1 VTESLSRRRLL
12 GVAAGAWA
20 VASLRPAVAQTPPP
34 VEVAPGLFVRRG
46 IDQDVTKANQDA
58 IANLAFIVGSDAVA
72 VIDPGGSR
80 ADGESLRRAIVAK
93 TDLPV
98 RWVVM
103 THGHPDHLFGA
114 EAFLADKP
122 VFVGHARLPE
132 MLAARG
138 EFYRQGLERILGAG
152 PEAIEPP
159 GKLID
164 GKAEIDLG
172 GRLLELTA
180 HPQAHSD
187 ADLSVIDRG
196 AQVLLAGDLLFVE
209 RVPSLD
215 GNLKGWIAVL
225 DDLVKLPLEHAV
237 PGHGPPLVAW
247 PTSAKPLQ
255 RYLANLR
262 DETRR
267 AIAKGVPLEKAVD
280 TVGRGERGKWKLFDD
295 YQGHNVTEAYREL
308 EWE

>member
-1 VTESLSRRRLL
+1 MSATLSRRRLL
-12 GVAAGAWA
+12 GAAAGAWA
-20 VASLRPAVAQTPPP
+20 AASLRPAAAQTAPA
-34 VEVAPGLFVRRG
+34 EVAPGLFVRRG
-46 IDQDVTKANQDA
+46 LDQDATKANQDA
-58 IANLAFIVGSDAVA
+58 IANLAFVIGRDSVA

-80 ADGESLRRAIVAK
+80 ADGDSLRRAIAAK
-93 TDLPV
+93 TNLPV

-114 EAFLADKP
+114 EAFLPDKP

-159 GKLID
+159 GKLIH
-164 GKAEIDLG
+164 GTAEIDLG
-172 GRLLELTA
+172 GRVLELTA

-215 GNLKGWIAVL
+215 GNLKGWIEVL
-225 DDLVKLPLEHAV
+225 DDLAKLPLGHAV

-247 PTSAKPLQ
+247 PSAAKPLQ
-255 RYLANLR
+255 RYLADLR

-267 AIAKGVPLEKAVD
+267 AIAKGVPLEKAVN

-295 YQGHNVTEAYREL
+295 YQGRNVTEAYREL

>member
-1 VTESLSRRRLL
+1 VTTLLSRRQLL
-12 GVAAGAWA
+12 GVAAGGWA
-20 VASLRPAVAQTPPP
+20 AASLPSAAAETLPA
-34 VEVAPGLFVRRG
+34 EVAPGLFVRRG
-46 IDQDVTKANQDA
+46 IDQDATKANRDA
-58 IANLAFIVGSDAVA
+58 IANLAFVIGRDAVA

-80 ADGESLRRAIVAK
+80 ADGEALRHSIRAK

-114 EAFLADKP
+114 QAFLADKP

-138 EFYRQGLERILGAG
+138 EFYRQQLERILGAG
-152 PEAIEPP
+152 PESIEPP

-172 GRLLELTA
+172 GRVLELTA

-187 ADLSVIDRG
+187 ADLTVIDVG
-196 AQVLLAGDLLFVE
+196 TQILLAGDLLFVE

-215 GNLKGWIAVL
+215 GNLLGWISVL

-237 PGHGPPLVAW
+237 PGHGPPLVSW
-247 PTSAKPLQ
+247 PTAAKPLQ
-255 RYLANLR
+255 AYLVNLR

-267 AIAKGVPLEKAVD
+267 AIAKGVPIEKAVT
-280 TVGRGERGKWKLFDD
+280 TVGRGQRGKWKLFDD
-295 YQGHNVTEAYREL
+295 YQGRNVTEAYREL

>member
-1 VTESLSRRRLL
+1 MSITLSRRRLF
-12 GVAAGAWA
+12 GTAAGAWA
-20 VASLRPAVAQTPPP
+20 AAALRSAAAQTSAL
-34 VEVAPGLFVRRG
+34 EVAPGLFVRRG
-46 IDQDVTKANQDA
+46 IDQDATKANQDA
-58 IANLAFIVGSDAVA
+58 IANLAFIVGKESVA

-80 ADGESLRRAIVAK
+80 ADGEALRRSIAAR
-93 TDLPV
+93 TNLPV

-114 EAFLADKP
+114 QAFLPDKP

-132 MLAARG
+132 MLAVRG
-138 EFYRQGLERILGAG
+138 EFYRKGLERILDNGA
-152 PEAIEPP
+152 EAIEPP
-159 GKLID
+159 GKLVD

-172 GRLLELTA
+172 GRVLELTA

-215 GNLKGWIAVL
+215 GNLKGWIEVL
-225 DDLVKLPLEHAV
+225 DDLAKLPLEHAV

-247 PTSAKPLQ
+247 PSAAKPLQ

-262 DETRR
+262 DETRK
-267 AIAKGVPLEKAVD
+267 AIAKGVPLEKAVN
-280 TVGRGERGKWKLFDD
+280 TVGRGERGKWVLFDD
-295 YQGHNVTEAYREL
+295 YQGRNVTEAYREL

>member
-1 VTESLSRRRLL
+1 MSMTLSRRRLF
-12 GVAAGAWA
+12 GAAAGAWA
-20 VASLRPAVAQTPPP
+20 AAALRPAAAQTSA

-46 IDQDVTKANQDA
+46 IDQDATKANQDA
-58 IANLAFIVGSDAVA
+58 IANLAFIVGKESVA

-80 ADGESLRRAIVAK
+80 ADGEALRRSIASR
-93 TDLPV
+93 TNLPV

-114 EAFLADKP
+114 QAFLPDKP

-132 MLAARG
+132 MLAVRG
-138 EFYRQGLERILGAG
+138 EFYRQGLERILGNGA
-152 PEAIEPP
+152 EAIEPP
-159 GKLID
+159 GKLVD

-172 GRLLELTA
+172 GRVLDLTA

-215 GNLKGWIAVL
+215 GNLKGWIEVL
-225 DDLVKLPLEHAV
+225 DDLAKLPLEHAV

-247 PTSAKPLQ
+247 PSAAKPLQ
-255 RYLANLR
+255 RYLTGLR
-262 DETRR
+262 DETRK
-267 AIAKGVPLEKAVD
+267 AIARGVPLEKAVN

>member
-1 VTESLSRRRLL
+1 MSAILTRRRLL
-12 GVAAGAWA
+12 GAAAGAWA
-20 VASLRPAVAQTPPP
+20 AAVLRPARAQSSP

-46 IDQDVTKANQDA
+46 LDQDATKTNRDA
-58 IANLAFIVGSDAVA
+58 IANLAFIVGKDSVA

-80 ADGESLRRAIVAK
+80 ADGEALRRAIAGK

-103 THGHPDHLFGA
+103 THGHPDHVFGA
-114 EAFLADKP
+114 EAFLPDKP
-122 VFVGHARLPE
+122 TFVGHARLPE
-132 MLAARG
+132 VFASSG
-138 EFYRQGLERILGAG
+138 EYYRRALEKILGTTG
-152 PEAIEPP
+152 ETLQPP

-164 GKAEIDLG
+164 GQAEIDLG
-172 GRLLELTA
+172 GRTLELTA

-215 GNLKGWIAVL
+215 GSLTGWIEVL
-225 DDLVKLPLEHAV
+225 DDLAKLPLPHAV
-237 PGHGPPLVAW
+237 PGHGPVLVDW
-247 PTSAKPLQ
+247 PAAAKPLQ
-255 RYLANLR
+255 RYLTTLR
-262 DETRR
+262 DEVRK
-267 AIAKGVPLEKAVD
+267 AIAKGVPLEKAVK
-280 TVGRGERGKWKLFDD
+280 TIGRGERGKWKLFDD

>member
-1 VTESLSRRRLL
+1 MSATLSRRRLL
-12 GVAAGAWA
+12 GAAAGAWA
-20 VASLRPAVAQTPPP
+20 AASLRPAAAQTAPA
-34 VEVAPGLFVRRG
+34 EVAPGLFVRRG
-46 IDQDVTKANQDA
+46 LDQDATKANQDA
-58 IANLAFIVGSDAVA
+58 IANLAFVIGKDSVA

-80 ADGESLRRAIVAK
+80 ADGDSLRRAIAAK
-93 TDLPV
+93 TNLPV

-114 EAFLADKP
+114 EAFLPDKP

-159 GKLID
+159 GKLIH
-164 GKAEIDLG
+164 GTAEIDLG
-172 GRLLELTA
+172 GRVLELTA

-215 GNLKGWIAVL
+215 GNLKGWIEVL
-225 DDLVKLPLEHAV
+225 DDLAKLPLGHAV

-247 PTSAKPLQ
+247 PSAAKPLQ
-255 RYLANLR
+255 RYLADLR

-267 AIAKGVPLEKAVD
+267 AIAKGVPLEKAVN

-295 YQGHNVTEAYREL
+295 YQGRNVTEAYREL

>member
-1 VTESLSRRRLL
+1 MTVTLSRRRLL
-12 GVAAGAWA
+12 GAAAGAWA
-20 VASLRPAVAQTPPP
+20 AAGLRPAAAQTPPA
-34 VEVAPGLFVRRG
+34 EVAPGLFVRRG

-58 IANLAFIVGSDAVA
+58 IANLAFIIGKESVA

-80 ADGESLRRAIVAK
+80 ADGEALRRAIAAK
-93 TDLPV
+93 TNLPV

-114 EAFLADKP
+114 EAFLPDKP

-132 MLAARG
+132 TLAARG

-159 GKLID
+159 GKLVD
-164 GKAEIDLG
+164 DKAVIDLG
-172 GRLLELTA
+172 GRELELTA

-215 GNLKGWIAVL
+215 GNLKGWIEVL
-225 DDLVKLPLEHAV
+225 DDLAKLPLEHAV

-247 PTSAKPLQ
+247 PSAAKPLR
-255 RYLANLR
+255 RYLATLR
-262 DETRR
+262 DETRK
-267 AIAKGVPLEKAVD
+267 AIAKGVPLEKAVN

-308 EWE
+308 EWD

>member
-1 VTESLSRRRLL
+1 MSATLSRRRLL
-12 GVAAGAWA
+12 GAAAGAWA
-20 VASLRPAVAQTPPP
+20 AAGVRPAAAQISPA
-34 VEVAPGLFVRRG
+34 EVAPGLFVRRG

-58 IANLAFIVGSDAVA
+58 IANLAFIIGKDSVA

-80 ADGESLRRAIVAK
+80 ADGEALRRAIAAR
-93 TDLPV
+93 TNLPV

-114 EAFLADKP
+114 EAFLPDKP

-132 MLAARG
+132 TLAARG

-152 PEAIEPP
+152 REAIEPP
-159 GKLID
+159 GKLVD
-164 GKAEIDLG
+164 DKAVIDLG
-172 GRLLELTA
+172 GRELELTA

-225 DDLVKLPLEHAV
+225 DDLAKLPLEHAV

-247 PTSAKPLQ
+247 PTAAKPLQ

-267 AIAKGVPLEKAVD
+267 AIAKGVPLEKAVN

-308 EWE
+308 EWD

>member
-1 VTESLSRRRLL
+1 MILLSRRNLL
-12 GVAAGAWA
+12 IGSLLLAGLPGSARSAAAE
-20 VASLRPAVAQTPPP
+20 P

-46 IDQDVTKANQDA
+46 IDQDATKANRDA
-58 IANLAFIVGSDAVA
+58 IANLAFIVGKESVA

-80 ADGESLRRAIVAK
+80 ADGEALRRSIAAR
-93 TDLPV
+93 TNLPV

-114 EAFLADKP
+114 QAFLTDKP

-132 MLAARG
+132 MLAVRG

-152 PEAIEPP
+152 AEAIEPP
-159 GKLID
+159 GKLVD

-172 GRLLELTA
+172 GRVLELTA

-187 ADLSVIDRG
+187 ADLTVIDRG

-215 GNLKGWIAVL
+215 GNLKGWIDVL
-225 DDLVKLPLEHAV
+225 DDLAKLPLEHAV

-247 PTSAKPLQ
+247 PSAARPLQ

-262 DETRR
+262 DETRK
-267 AIAKGVPLEKAVD
+267 AIAKGVPLEKAVNQ
-280 TVGRGERGKWKLFDD
+280 VGRSERGKWVLFDD